1 MKFGINFGVIG
12 KGLLYKSAI
21 LNQCFAVLYEKTQCM
36 PCIFLEHIL
45 GQMRWGAIYFALEL
59 MVALPY
65 HTAVLAVG
73 VPHLEIELFSA

>member
-1 MKFGINFGVIG
+1 
-12 KGLLYKSAI
+12 
-21 LNQCFAVLYEKTQCM
+21 M